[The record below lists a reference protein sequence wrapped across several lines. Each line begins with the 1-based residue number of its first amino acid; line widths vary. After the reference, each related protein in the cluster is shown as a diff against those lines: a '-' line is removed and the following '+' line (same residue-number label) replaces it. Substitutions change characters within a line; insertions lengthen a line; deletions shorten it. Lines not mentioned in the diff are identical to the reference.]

1 MPTFCFCS
9 DVKLQL
15 SKFWYHHSALA
26 YTLKYYDPRQPTLF
40 FKKIYKEAAELYFR
54 VSQITMLHFIQRQ
67 YQYLGRAV

>member
-1 MPTFCFCS
+1 M
-9 DVKLQL
+9 
-15 SKFWYHHSALA
+15 
-26 YTLKYYDPRQPTLF
+26 LF